1 MKFLS
6 LTLNVS
12 WWSLS
17 HITSG
22 NRSKWF
28 KSAVNSK
35 YEHNNNSFQSWP
47 N

>member
-1 MKFLS
+1 MCPGG
-6 LTLNVS
+6 
-12 WWSLS
+12 
-17 HITSG
+17 TSVILQG
-22 NRSKWF
+22 NRPMWF